1 MRLPGRRMKMK
12 GSKNKGREMDM
23 VTKEILQGEAIFE
36 RGQKIDAL
44 YLIIKGTV
52 SVSHPGGRL
61 TLHSG
66 DVAGVGEIDC
76 NEAYMEYR
84 AEEKTATIAYP
95 FQKERLS
102 QIFEGSRDSV
112 RYFQSSSLRQFSA
125 VMGQYKLLK
134 VESASLYDY
143 VLSSYEDYERL
154 CEAYHISPGLPTGYE
169 ELASLVLEE
178 DVPSWIEGYYNALE
192 LMMAAWDSDKTNND
206 FVCGFLFRASRD
218 IRHLVSLCSRIQEYK
233 ADVCKILMNEN
244 GLDLLELL
252 LSLYGK
258 AVHKD
263 GLEED
268 KVSALRRM
276 INDMLMQLES
286 QGLGSTETYLKR
298 KGIVEKRIFE
308 IESRYVQAD
317 ADTDVED
324 LADELI
330 NTQLKGSL
338 DKILFYA
345 ECERDLETSF
355 RKNIGKYKETINK
368 NGTEDEVR
376 QLRHQIAKEFYQVYA
391 AAFMKSVHD
400 KEIPKVVK
408 MFFHFGY
415 VDEELAGIQNAVYL
429 YQIAD
434 QLPTSPKEGVYSFYE
449 WLMAV
454 YEGRKEPCRNEFD
467 LDYAAYLHE
476 EKRMGNIT
484 KEQERELLKDA
495 ASKVKYELDNVFPSV
510 NKMTFG
516 RISTFCPVFSE
527 HNVMKDLSTTLVSKD
542 QVKRILNNIRERD
555 YKAYYRETLF
565 TNPEQGVVKEFIN
578 VEVLPDV
585 ILMPNIGTR
594 GAMWQEIE
602 GKRRNT
608 PARMMSS
615 IFQMEDMALIMI
627 RLTGEFRWE
636 MCKRIQGGRWNDV
649 SERSL
654 TSEYFDYIQFYRKN
668 PDLSP
673 DAKDKIRIDMAR
685 AKNSFKE
692 MFIMDYLMWILYE
705 SNGAPRL
712 NKVARNIMITY
723 CTFPLNI
730 REKLK
735 ANPMYRDLL
744 ERYDIHME
752 QKRHRMDNLCQK
764 LTASGKRIPEE
775 IEKEKQ
781 FLYL

>member
-1 MRLPGRRMKMK
+1 
-12 GSKNKGREMDM
+12 M

-36 RGQKIDAL
+36 SGQKIDAL
-44 YLIIKGTV
+44 YLIIKGSV
-52 SVSHPGGRL
+52 SVSHPGGRHV
-61 TLHSG
+61 LHSG

-76 NEAYMEYR
+76 DEAYMEYR

-95 FQKERLS
+95 FHKEKFY
-102 QIFEGSRDSV
+102 QIFEESRDSV

-143 VLSSYEDYERL
+143 VVSSYEDYERL
-154 CEAYHISPGLPTGYE
+154 CEEYHISPGLPTGYE
-169 ELASLVLEE
+169 ELAGLALEE

-206 FVCGFLFRASRD
+206 FVCGFLFRASQD
-218 IRHLVSLCSRIQEYK
+218 IHHLVLLCRQIQEYK
-233 ADVCKILMNEN
+233 EDVCKILMNEK

-258 AVHKD
+258 AILKD
-263 GLEED
+263 GLEGD
-268 KVSALRRM
+268 KVSAIRRTV
-276 INDMLMQLES
+276 NDILMQLES
-286 QGLGSTETYLKR
+286 QGLGNTDTYLKR
-298 KGIVEKRIFE
+298 KENVEKRLFE
-308 IESRYVQAD
+308 LESRCTRTD
-317 ADTDVED
+317 SDTDTENKE
-324 LADELI
+324 DELI

-338 DKILFYA
+338 DKILSYA
-345 ECERDLETSF
+345 ECEGKLEASF
-355 RKNIGKYKETINK
+355 RKNIEKYKNTINK
-368 NGTEDEVR
+368 NGTEDKERELRR
-376 QLRHQIAKEFYQVYA
+376 QITKEFYQVYT
-391 AAFMKSVHD
+391 AAFMKSIHD

-408 MFFHFGY
+408 MLFHFGY
-415 VDEELAGIQNAVYL
+415 VDEELAGMQNAVYL

-449 WLMAV
+449 WLIAV

-476 EKRMGNIT
+476 EKRMGNIS
-484 KEQERELLKDA
+484 KEQEKELLKDA
-495 ASKVKYELDNVFPSV
+495 AGKVKYELENVFPSV

-542 QVKRILNNIRERD
+542 MVKKILNGIREKD

-578 VEVLPDV
+578 VEVLPDI
-585 ILMPNIGTR
+585 ILMPNVGTR

-673 DAKDKIRIDMAR
+673 DAKDKIRTDMGR

-692 MFIMDYLMWILYE
+692 MFIMDYVLWVLYE

-712 NKVARNIMITY
+712 NKVARNIMLTY

-735 ANPMYRDLL
+735 ANPMYRELL
-744 ERYDIHME
+744 ERYDFHME

-764 LTASGKRIPEE
+764 LTASGKSIPGE